1 MKYITQEL
9 RQEDLISEWGRV
21 LNNENLLPFLKLPLL
36 VRQGLVEERISM
48 ARAAELL
55 GVEVGEMEE
64 LAKQW
69 AAEVSDDCG
78 DLARA
83 ALEGKE

>member
-1 MKYITQEL
+1 
-9 RQEDLISEWGRV
+9 LI
-21 LNNENLLPFLKLPLL
+21 
-36 VRQGLVEERISM
+36 EERLSM

-69 AAEVSDDCG
+69 AAEVSDE
-78 DLARA
+78 A
-83 ALEGKE
+83 AD